1 MCINSAQQRGFS
13 LIELVIF
20 IVIMSVAVV
29 GVLGVMNI
37 TTRYSADPMIQ
48 KQALAIAESLL
59 EEVELKD
66 FNNPT
71 GGFTGGVTLAERPL
85 FDDVH
90 DFNNFSTSG
99 IYTIDGTAVGG
110 LGAYNVSVAVTN
122 AALGAIT
129 AASGE
134 AVRITVTV
142 THSTGQSWAVS
153 GYRTNYAP

>member
-1 MCINSAQQRGFS
+1 MCINSTRQRGFS

-20 IVIMSVAVV
+20 IVIMSIAVV

-59 EEVELKD
+59 EEIELKD

-71 GGFTGGVTLAERPL
+71 GGFSGAATQANRPL
-85 FDDVH
+85 FDDVR
-90 DFNNFSTSG
+90 DFNGFATAG
-99 IYTIDGTAVGG
+99 IFTIDGTAVGG
-110 LGAYNVSVAVTN
+110 LGAYSVSVAVAN
-122 AALGAIT
+122 AALGTIA
-129 AASGE
+129 AASSE

-142 THSTGQSWAVS
+142 THSTGQNWVLS
-153 GYRTNYAP
+153 GYRAHYAQ